1 MLRVIRNRLLQAI
14 PTLLVVA
21 TLTFLLIQLVPGNPA
36 NFMLGPG
43 ATLAQVHYIDK
54 QLGLN
59 LPIYTQYWNWLS
71 GVLGGH
77 LGTSYVGHTSVGVT
91 LDHAVPATMSLAVLA
106 TVFALVVGFTGGIIA
121 ALRGGIVDRLIRFT
135 ASLGLG
141 VPNFWLAVLLVYVF
155 AVKLAL
161 LPATG
166 YTSFTQSP
174 KAWILGLILPVLA
187 LTVNN
192 TAQIMFQAR
201 NSVLEVLSRDF
212 VRTLQATGLSRRR
225 IILRHIVRN
234 AAIPVITVAGF
245 VFVVTL
251 GGVVV
256 IELIFNIL
264 GIGQVFLTA
273 VNEHDVPTVQGAILY
288 FTLAVVLVNLGV
300 DLIVAW
306 IDPRTRVR

>member
-43 ATLAQVHYIDK
+43 ATEAQVHYIDK

-59 LPIYTQYWNWLS
+59 LPIFTQYGNWLA
-71 GVLGGH
+71 GVLRGH
-77 LGTSYVGHTSVGVT
+77 LGTSYVSNTSVGST

-106 TVFALVVGFTGGIIA
+106 TLVALVVGFTGGIA
-121 ALRGGIVDRLIRFT
+121 AGLRGGRLDRVLRLV

-141 VPNFWLAVLLVYVF
+141 VPNFWLAVLLVYLF
-155 AVKLAL
+155 AVRLAL

-166 YTSFTQSP
+166 YTPFTQSP
-174 KAWILGLILPVLA
+174 SAWILGLILPVAA

-212 VRTLQATGLSRRR
+212 VRTLQAVGLSRRR
-225 IILRHIVRN
+225 IILKHIVRN